1 MPNLDLDIA
10 FWDYDRTRPLMDGRV
25 QPEGINPK
33 ITVLRPREIFPRML
47 QLQEF
52 HAAEMS
58 LASYVILKARD
69 QCPFVAIPVMLSKI
83 FRHDCIYVWPD
94 AGLSKP
100 ADLRGKRVG
109 LPQYSSTAAVFIK
122 GLVQHEYGVPPTEID
137 WFMGGQDTPAPAPL
151 VPLELPADIHLEF
164 IPEDKTLEGMLANG
178 ELDALFATYIPNMF
192 LSGSPKIARLFPNYK
207 EVEQDYY
214 RRTGIF
220 PIMHTVVIRED
231 LHAENPWVA
240 ASLYAAFTE
249 AKDLAVDRLYDTD
262 ALALTLPFL
271 IDHLEETWKTFGK
284 DYWSYGVE
292 PNRPA
297 LEALAQY
304 VVDQGLAPRV
314 VSPEELF
321 LDEIGVG

>member
-1 MPNLDLDIA
+1 MPNLDLNIA
-10 FWDYDRTRPLMDGRV
+10 CWDYDRTRPLTDGRV
-25 QPEGINPK
+25 QPEGINLD

-47 QLQEF
+47 QDQEF
-52 HAAEMS
+52 HASEMS

-83 FRHDCIYVWPD
+83 FRHDCIYVRPD
-94 AGLSKP
+94 AGINEP
-100 ADLRGKRVG
+100 ADLRGKRIG
-109 LPQYSSTAAVFIK
+109 LPQYSSTAGVFIK
-122 GLVQHEYGVPPTEID
+122 GLMQHEYGVSPHEMT

-151 VPLELPADIHLEF
+151 VPLDLPDDIHLEF
-164 IPEDKTLEGMLANG
+164 IPEDKTLEGMLADG
-178 ELDALFATYIPNMF
+178 ELDALFATYIPNLF
-192 LSGSPKIARLFPNYK
+192 LSGSPTIARLFPNFK

-231 LHAENPWVA
+231 VHREHPWVA
-240 ASLYAAFTE
+240 ASLYEAFSQ
-249 AKDLAVDRLYDTD
+249 AKDLAVGGLYDTD

-271 IDHLEETWKTFGK
+271 IDHLEESRRIFGS

-292 PNRPA
+292 SNRPA
-297 LEALAQY
+297 LEGLSQY

-314 VSPEELF
+314 VSTEELF
-321 LDEIGVG
+321 PAITP

>member
-1 MPNLDLDIA
+1 MPNLDLNIA
-10 FWDYDRTRPLMDGRV
+10 CWDYDRTRPLTDGRV
-25 QPEGINPK
+25 QPEGINLD

-47 QLQEF
+47 QDQEF
-52 HAAEMS
+52 HASEMS

-83 FRHDCIYVWPD
+83 FRHDCIYVRPD
-94 AGLSKP
+94 AGINEP
-100 ADLRGKRVG
+100 ADLRGKRIG
-109 LPQYSSTAAVFIK
+109 LPQYSSTPGVFIK
-122 GLVQHEYGVPPTEID
+122 GLMQHEYGVSPQQMT

-151 VPLELPADIHLEF
+151 VPLDLPDDIHLEF
-164 IPEDKTLEGMLANG
+164 IPEDKTLEGMLADG
-178 ELDALFATYIPNMF
+178 ELDALFATYIPNLF
-192 LSGSPKIARLFPNYK
+192 LSGSPTIARLFPNFK

-231 LHAENPWVA
+231 VHREHPWVA
-240 ASLYAAFTE
+240 ASLYEAFSQ
-249 AKDLAVDRLYDTD
+249 AKDLAVGGLYDTD

-271 IDHLEETWKTFGK
+271 IDHLEESRRIFGS

-292 PNRPA
+292 SNRPA
-297 LEALAQY
+297 LEGLSQY

-314 VSPEELF
+314 VSTEELF
-321 LDEIGVG
+321 PAITP

>member
-1 MPNLDLDIA
+1 MPDLDIA
-10 FWDYDRTRPLMDGRV
+10 FRDYDRTRPLMDGRV
-25 QPEGINPK
+25 RPEGINPN
-33 ITVLRPREIFPRML
+33 ISVLRPREIFPRML
-47 QLQEF
+47 QDREF

-69 QCPFVAIPVMLSKI
+69 KCPFVAIPVMLSKI
-83 FRHDCIYVWPD
+83 FRHDCIYVRPD
-94 AGLSKP
+94 AGISEP

-109 LPQYSSTAAVFIK
+109 LPQYSSTAGVFIK
-122 GLVQHEYGVPPTEID
+122 GLVQHEYGVGPTEIS

-151 VPLELPADIHLEF
+151 VTLNLPADIHLEF
-164 IPEDKTLEGMLANG
+164 IPEDKTLEGMLAAG
-178 ELDALFATYIPNMF
+178 ELDALFATYIPNLF
-192 LSGSPKIARLFPNYK
+192 LNDSPKIARLFPNFK

-220 PIMHTVVIRED
+220 PIMHMVVVRED
-231 LHAENPWVA
+231 VHREHPWVA
-240 ASLYAAFTE
+240 SSLYRAFTE
-249 AKDLAVDRLYDTD
+249 AKDLAVNRLYDTD

-271 IDHLEETWKTFGK
+271 IDHMEETWKIFGS

-292 PNRPA
+292 SNRPA

-314 VSPEELF
+314 VSPGELF
-321 LDEIGVG
+321 PEIGL

>member
-1 MPNLDLDIA
+1 MPNLDLNIA
-10 FWDYDRTRPLMDGRV
+10 CWDYDRTRPLTDGRV
-25 QPEGINPK
+25 QPEGINLD

-47 QLQEF
+47 QDQEF
-52 HAAEMS
+52 HASEMS

-83 FRHDCIYVWPD
+83 FRHDCIYVRPD
-94 AGLSKP
+94 AGINEP
-100 ADLRGKRVG
+100 ADLRGKRIG
-109 LPQYSSTAAVFIK
+109 LPQYSSTAGVFIK
-122 GLVQHEYGVPPTEID
+122 GLMQHEYGVSPQQMT

-151 VPLELPADIHLEF
+151 VPLDLPDDIHLEF
-164 IPEDKTLEGMLANG
+164 IPEDKTLEGMLADG
-178 ELDALFATYIPNMF
+178 ELDALFATYIPNLF
-192 LSGSPKIARLFPNYK
+192 LSGSPTIARLFPNFK

-231 LHAENPWVA
+231 VHREHPWVA
-240 ASLYAAFTE
+240 ASLYEAFSQ
-249 AKDLAVDRLYDTD
+249 AKDLAVGGLYGTD

-271 IDHLEETWKTFGK
+271 IDHLEESRRIFGS

-292 PNRPA
+292 SNRPA
-297 LEALAQY
+297 LEGLSQY

-314 VSPEELF
+314 VSTEELF
-321 LDEIGVG
+321 PAITP

>member
-1 MPNLDLDIA
+1 MPNLDLNIA
-10 FWDYDRTRPLMDGRV
+10 CWDYDRTRPLTDGRV
-25 QPEGINPK
+25 QPEGINLD

-47 QLQEF
+47 QDQEF
-52 HAAEMS
+52 HASEMS

-83 FRHDCIYVWPD
+83 FRHDCIYVRPD
-94 AGLSKP
+94 AGINEP
-100 ADLRGKRVG
+100 ADLRGKRIG
-109 LPQYSSTAAVFIK
+109 LPQYSSTAGVFIK
-122 GLVQHEYGVPPTEID
+122 GLMQHEYGVSPQQMT

-151 VPLELPADIHLEF
+151 VPLDLPDDIHLEF
-164 IPEDKTLEGMLANG
+164 IPEDKTLEGMLADG
-178 ELDALFATYIPNMF
+178 ELDALFATYIPNLF
-192 LSGSPKIARLFPNYK
+192 LSGSPTIARLFPNFK

-231 LHAENPWVA
+231 VHREHPWVA
-240 ASLYAAFTE
+240 ASLYEAFSQ
-249 AKDLAVDRLYDTD
+249 AKDLAIGGLYDTD

-271 IDHLEETWKTFGK
+271 IDHLEESRRIFGS

-292 PNRPA
+292 SNRPA
-297 LEALAQY
+297 LEGLSQY

-314 VSPEELF
+314 VSTEELF
-321 LDEIGVG
+321 PAITP

>member
-1 MPNLDLDIA
+1 MPNLDLNIA
-10 FWDYDRTRPLMDGRV
+10 CWDYDRTRPLTDGRV
-25 QPEGINPK
+25 QPEGINLD

-47 QLQEF
+47 QDQEF
-52 HAAEMS
+52 HASEMS

-83 FRHDCIYVWPD
+83 FRHDCIYVRPD
-94 AGLSKP
+94 AGINEP
-100 ADLRGKRVG
+100 ADLRGKRIG
-109 LPQYSSTAAVFIK
+109 LPQYSSTAGVFIK
-122 GLVQHEYGVPPTEID
+122 GLMQHEYGVSPQQMT

-151 VPLELPADIHLEF
+151 VPLDLPDDIHLEF
-164 IPEDKTLEGMLANG
+164 IPEDKTLEGMLADG
-178 ELDALFATYIPNMF
+178 ALDALFAPYIPNLF
-192 LSGSPKIARLFPNYK
+192 LSGSPTIARLFPNFK

-231 LHAENPWVA
+231 VHREHPWVA
-240 ASLYAAFTE
+240 ISLYEAFSQ
-249 AKDLAVDRLYDTD
+249 AKDLAVGGLYDTD

-271 IDHLEETWKTFGK
+271 IDHLEESRRIFGS

-292 PNRPA
+292 SNRPA
-297 LEALAQY
+297 LEGLSQY

-314 VSPEELF
+314 VSTEELF
-321 LDEIGVG
+321 PAITP

>member
-1 MPNLDLDIA
+1 MPNLDLNIA
-10 FWDYDRTRPLMDGRV
+10 CWDYDRTRPLTDGRV
-25 QPEGINPK
+25 QPEGINLD

-47 QLQEF
+47 QDQEF
-52 HAAEMS
+52 HASEMS

-83 FRHDCIYVWPD
+83 FRHDCIYVRPD
-94 AGLSKP
+94 AGINEP
-100 ADLRGKRVG
+100 ADLRGKRIG
-109 LPQYSSTAAVFIK
+109 LPQYSSTAGVFIK
-122 GLVQHEYGVPPTEID
+122 GLMQHEYGVSPQQMT

-151 VPLELPADIHLEF
+151 VPLDLPADIHLEF
-164 IPEDKTLEGMLANG
+164 IPEDKTLEGMLADG
-178 ELDALFATYIPNMF
+178 ELDALFATYIPNLF
-192 LSGSPKIARLFPNYK
+192 LSGSPTIARLFPNFK

-231 LHAENPWVA
+231 VHREHPWVA
-240 ASLYAAFTE
+240 TSLYEAFSQ
-249 AKDLAVDRLYDTD
+249 AKDLAVGGLYDTD

-271 IDHLEETWKTFGK
+271 IDHLEESRRIFGS

-292 PNRPA
+292 SNRPA
-297 LEALAQY
+297 LEGLSQY

-314 VSPEELF
+314 VSIEELF
-321 LDEIGVG
+321 PAITP

>member
-1 MPNLDLDIA
+1 MPNLDLNIA
-10 FWDYDRTRPLMDGRV
+10 CWDYDRTRPLTDGRV
-25 QPEGINPK
+25 QPEGINLD

-47 QLQEF
+47 QDQEF
-52 HAAEMS
+52 HASEMS

-83 FRHDCIYVWPD
+83 FRHDCIYVRPD
-94 AGLSKP
+94 AGINEP
-100 ADLRGKRVG
+100 ADLRGKRIG
-109 LPQYSSTAAVFIK
+109 LPQYSSTAGVFIK
-122 GLVQHEYGVPPTEID
+122 GLMQHEYGVSPQQMT

-151 VPLELPADIHLEF
+151 VPLDLPADIHLEF
-164 IPEDKTLEGMLANG
+164 IPEDKTLEGMLADG
-178 ELDALFATYIPNMF
+178 ELDALFATYIPNLF
-192 LSGSPKIARLFPNYK
+192 LSGSPTIARLFPNFK

-231 LHAENPWVA
+231 VHREHPWVA
-240 ASLYAAFTE
+240 ASLYDAFSQ
-249 AKDLAVDRLYDTD
+249 AKDLAVGGLYDTD

-271 IDHLEETWKTFGK
+271 IDHLEESRRIFGS

-292 PNRPA
+292 SNRPA
-297 LEALAQY
+297 LEGLSQY

-314 VSPEELF
+314 VSIEELF
-321 LDEIGVG
+321 PAITP

>member
-1 MPNLDLDIA
+1 
-10 FWDYDRTRPLMDGRV
+10 
-25 QPEGINPK
+25 
-33 ITVLRPREIFPRML
+33 ML
-47 QLQEF
+47 QDREF

-69 QCPFVAIPVMLSKI
+69 KCPFVAIPVMLSKI
-83 FRHDCIYVWPD
+83 FRHDCIYVRPD
-94 AGLSKP
+94 AGISEP

-109 LPQYSSTAAVFIK
+109 LPQYSSTAGVFIK
-122 GLVQHEYGVPPTEID
+122 GLVQHEYGVGPTEIS

-151 VPLELPADIHLEF
+151 VTLNLPADIHLEF
-164 IPEDKTLEGMLANG
+164 IPEDKTLEGMLAAG
-178 ELDALFATYIPNMF
+178 ELDALFATYIPNLF
-192 LSGSPKIARLFPNYK
+192 LNDSPKIARLFPNFK

-220 PIMHTVVIRED
+220 PIMHMVVVRED
-231 LHAENPWVA
+231 VHREHPWVA
-240 ASLYAAFTE
+240 SSLYRAFTE
-249 AKDLAVDRLYDTD
+249 AKDLAVNRLYDTD

-271 IDHLEETWKTFGK
+271 IDHMEETWKIFGS

-292 PNRPA
+292 SNRPA

-314 VSPEELF
+314 VSPGELF
-321 LDEIGVG
+321 PEIGL

>member
-1 MPNLDLDIA
+1 MPNLDLNIA
-10 FWDYDRTRPLMDGRV
+10 CWDYDRTRPLTDGRV
-25 QPEGINPK
+25 QPEGINLD

-47 QLQEF
+47 QDQEF
-52 HAAEMS
+52 HASEMS

-83 FRHDCIYVWPD
+83 FRHDCIYVRPD
-94 AGLSKP
+94 AGINEP
-100 ADLRGKRVG
+100 ADLRGKRIG
-109 LPQYSSTAAVFIK
+109 LPQYSSTAGVFIK
-122 GLVQHEYGVPPTEID
+122 GLMQHEYGVSPQEMS

-151 VPLELPADIHLEF
+151 VPLDLPADIHLEF
-164 IPEDKTLEGMLANG
+164 IPEDKTLEGMLADG
-178 ELDALFATYIPNMF
+178 ELDALFATYIPNLF
-192 LSGSPKIARLFPNYK
+192 LSGSPTIARLFPNFK

-231 LHAENPWVA
+231 VHREHPWVA
-240 ASLYAAFTE
+240 ASLYDAFSQ
-249 AKDLAVDRLYDTD
+249 AKELAVGGLYDTD

-271 IDHLEETWKTFGK
+271 IDHLEESRRIFGS

-292 PNRPA
+292 SNRPA
-297 LEALAQY
+297 LEGLSQY

-314 VSPEELF
+314 VSTEELF
-321 LDEIGVG
+321 PAITP

>member
-1 MPNLDLDIA
+1 MPNLDLNIA
-10 FWDYDRTRPLMDGRV
+10 CWDYDRTRPLTDGRV
-25 QPEGINPK
+25 QPEGINLD

-47 QLQEF
+47 QDQEF
-52 HAAEMS
+52 HASEMS

-83 FRHDCIYVWPD
+83 FRHDCIYVRPD
-94 AGLSKP
+94 AGINEP
-100 ADLRGKRVG
+100 ADLRGKRIG
-109 LPQYSSTAAVFIK
+109 LPQYSSTAGVFIK
-122 GLVQHEYGVPPTEID
+122 GLMQHEYGVSPQEMT

-151 VPLELPADIHLEF
+151 VPLDLPADIHLEF
-164 IPEDKTLEGMLANG
+164 IPEDKTLEGMLADG
-178 ELDALFATYIPNMF
+178 ELDALFATYIPNLF
-192 LSGSPKIARLFPNYK
+192 LSGSPTIARLFPNFK

-231 LHAENPWVA
+231 VHREHPWVA
-240 ASLYAAFTE
+240 ASLYDAFSQ
-249 AKDLAVDRLYDTD
+249 AKDLAVGGLYDTD

-271 IDHLEETWKTFGK
+271 IDHLEESRRIFGS

-292 PNRPA
+292 SNRPA
-297 LEALAQY
+297 LEGLSQY

-314 VSPEELF
+314 VSTEELF
-321 LDEIGVG
+321 PAITP

>member
-1 MPNLDLDIA
+1 MPDLDLDIA

-25 QPEGINPK
+25 RPEGINPN
-33 ITVLRPREIFPRML
+33 ISVLRPREIFPRML
-47 QLQEF
+47 QDREF

-69 QCPFVAIPVMLSKI
+69 KCPFVAIPVMLSKI
-83 FRHDCIYVWPD
+83 FRHDCIYVRPD
-94 AGLSKP
+94 AGISEP

-109 LPQYSSTAAVFIK
+109 LPQYSSTAGVFIK
-122 GLVQHEYGVPPTEID
+122 GLVQHEYGVGPTEIS
-137 WFMGGQDTPAPAPL
+137 WFMGGQDTTAPAPL
-151 VPLELPADIHLEF
+151 VTLNLPADIHLEF
-164 IPEDKTLEGMLANG
+164 IPEDKTLEGMLAAG
-178 ELDALFATYIPNMF
+178 ELDALFATYIPNLF
-192 LSGSPKIARLFPNYK
+192 LNDSPKIARLFPNFK

-220 PIMHTVVIRED
+220 PIMHMVVVRED
-231 LHAENPWVA
+231 VHREHPWVA
-240 ASLYAAFTE
+240 SSLYRAFTE
-249 AKDLAVDRLYDTD
+249 AKDLAVNRLYDTD

-271 IDHLEETWKTFGK
+271 IDHMEETWKIFGS

-292 PNRPA
+292 SNRPA

-314 VSPEELF
+314 VSPGELF
-321 LDEIGVG
+321 PEIGL

>member
-1 MPNLDLDIA
+1 MPNLDLNIA
-10 FWDYDRTRPLMDGRV
+10 CWDYDRTRPLTDGRV
-25 QPEGINPK
+25 QPEGINLD

-47 QLQEF
+47 QDQEF
-52 HAAEMS
+52 HASEMS

-83 FRHDCIYVWPD
+83 FRHDCIYVRPD
-94 AGLSKP
+94 AGINEP
-100 ADLRGKRVG
+100 ADLRGKRIG
-109 LPQYSSTAAVFIK
+109 LPQYSSTAGVFIK
-122 GLVQHEYGVPPTEID
+122 GLMQHEYGVSPQQMS

-151 VPLELPADIHLEF
+151 VPLDLPDDIHLEF
-164 IPEDKTLEGMLANG
+164 IPEDKTLEGMLADG
-178 ELDALFATYIPNMF
+178 ELDALFATYIPNLF
-192 LSGSPKIARLFPNYK
+192 LSGSPTIARLFPNFK

-231 LHAENPWVA
+231 VHREHPWVA
-240 ASLYAAFTE
+240 ISLYEAFSQ
-249 AKDLAVDRLYDTD
+249 AKDLAVGGLYDTD

-271 IDHLEETWKTFGK
+271 IDHLEESRRIFGS

-292 PNRPA
+292 SNRPA
-297 LEALAQY
+297 LEGLSQY

-314 VSPEELF
+314 VSTEELF
-321 LDEIGVG
+321 PAITP